1 MEEKLLKALEDNVK
15 NLNENKKQV
24 EEAINEETKNS
35 QMILRDGK
43 YDKSLQ
49 YYKYKGDM
57 TKIEEELKKVAKDK
71 ERVFEKKEKEKEIK
85 EEKEKI
91 KELKKRKEE
100 CEQAIAE
107 ESKYYSS
114 KGKSSVLI
122 EYEKDLD
129 KINNE
134 MNTRMINVLRGEK
147 ELRTLKIFIDNLAKK
162 YNIKEE
168 KDKTEKESKDKQ
180 TKEQKDETSKVVKEE
195 SQEKTQRKE
204 NKFAS
209 KAEDK
214 DDISE
219 KIRKVQEEM
228 KAEDRNY
235 GAIHFDTEPEI
246 NNVNFNNVKNKK
258 KENTKSGAS
267 YTDVK
272 VERDNQDNSRT
283 TAKTTAPDENNISA
297 NSTSENDKDE
307 EKDFEIKIEVG
318 RTGKITFNGKEY
330 KVGTNV
336 IRKGLNLSEDK
347 VIDILKDKLEFESSK
362 VEDSIRKGIKQKI
375 IDSSVIKTIVSSRMG
390 KEDKYQ
396 VLSEYVANAINAEV
410 GKEYK
415 NNCNVTYNKD
425 DLSEASFLNRI
436 FRREIN
442 AKQKVEMLNRALVGE
457 RYNIAESTG
466 EYKIDKVSEFM
477 SRLTGNK
484 VPLLEDKINSQWK
497 VAEVYN
503 ELLDENKVTDKEK
516 FMRGLKANIKGAR
529 LSEEQLDEI
538 NELRESQVSQ
548 KEEER

>member
-1 MEEKLLKALEDNVK
+1 M
-15 NLNENKKQV
+15 
-24 EEAINEETKNS
+24 
-35 QMILRDGK
+35 
-43 YDKSLQ
+43 
-49 YYKYKGDM
+49 
-57 TKIEEELKKVAKDK
+57 
-71 ERVFEKKEKEKEIK
+71 
-85 EEKEKI
+85 
-91 KELKKRKEE
+91 
-100 CEQAIAE
+100 
-107 ESKYYSS
+107 
-114 KGKSSVLI
+114 I

-134 MNTRMINVLRGEK
+134 MNTRMIKVLRGEK
-147 ELRTLKIFIDNLAKK
+147 ELKTLKIFIDNLAKK

-180 TKEQKDETSKVVKEE
+180 TKEQKDETSKVVKE
-195 SQEKTQRKE
+195 QENQGKAQE

-209 KAEDK
+209 RAE

-219 KIRKVQEEM
+219 KIKKVQEEM

-246 NNVNFNNVKNKK
+246 NNINFNNVKNQK
-258 KENTKSGAS
+258 KENTKSGAT

-272 VERDNQDNSRT
+272 AERDNQDNSRT
-283 TAKTTAPDENNISA
+283 TAKTTVPDENNISA
-297 NSTSENDKDE
+297 NSTSENDKNE

-336 IRKGLNLSEDK
+336 IRKGLNLSDDK

-415 NNCNVTYNKD
+415 NSCNVTYNKD

-457 RYNIAESTG
+457 RYNIAKSTG

-484 VPLLEDKINSQWK
+484 VPLLEDRINSQRK

-503 ELLDENKVTDKEK
+503 ELLDEDKVTDREK
-516 FMRGLKANIKGAR
+516 FTRGLKMNIKGAR
-529 LSEEQLDEI
+529 LSEEQLNEI
-538 NELRESQVSQ
+538 NELRESQLAQ

>member
-24 EEAINEETKNS
+24 EQAIDEETKNN
-35 QMILRDGK
+35 QMILKDGK

-49 YYKYKGDM
+49 YYKYKEDM
-57 TKIEEELKKVAKDK
+57 TKIEEELKKVDKDK
-71 ERVFEKKEKEKEIK
+71 KRVHEKLEKEKEIK

-91 KELKKRKEE
+91 KALKTRKEE

-107 ESKYYSS
+107 ESGYHSS
-114 KGKSSVLI
+114 KGKSHVLI

-147 ELRTLKIFIDNLAKK
+147 ELKTLKIFIDNLAKK

-168 KDKTEKESKDKQ
+168 KDKTEESKDKKI
-180 TKEQKDETSKVVKEE
+180 KEQKDEASKVVKE
-195 SQEKTQRKE
+195 QEKE
-204 NKFAS
+204 NKFTS

-246 NNVNFNNVKNKK
+246 NNVNFNNVKNQK
-258 KENTKSGAS
+258 KENAKSGAT

-272 VERDNQDNSRT
+272 AERDNQDNSRT
-283 TAKTTAPDENNISA
+283 MKKTTVADENNISA
-297 NSTSENDKDE
+297 NSTSENDKDG
-307 EKDFEIKIEVG
+307 EKDFEIKIAIG

-336 IRKGLNLSEDK
+336 IRKGLNLSGDK

-362 VEDSIRKGIKQKI
+362 IEDSIRKGIEQKI
-375 IDSSVIKTIVSSRMG
+375 IDSSVIKTIVSSKMG
-390 KEDKYQ
+390 KGDKYQ

-457 RYNIAESTG
+457 RYNIAKSTG
-466 EYKIDKVSEFM
+466 EYKIDKVSKFM

-516 FMRGLKANIKGAR
+516 FMQGLKVNIKGKR
-529 LSEEQLDEI
+529 LSEEQLNEI
-538 NELRESQVSQ
+538 NELRESQLAQ
-548 KEEER
+548 KEER